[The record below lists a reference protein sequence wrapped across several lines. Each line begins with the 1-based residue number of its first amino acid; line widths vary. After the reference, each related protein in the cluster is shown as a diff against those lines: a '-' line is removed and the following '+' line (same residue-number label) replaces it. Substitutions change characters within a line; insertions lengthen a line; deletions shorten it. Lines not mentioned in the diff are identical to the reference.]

1 MADTSA
7 TFAPNRCFLANTGGT
22 NIFVGCCEN
31 GGGTRRRAEKA
42 RRRRAK
48 RTLTAGT
55 CPRHGDLASAAECRR
70 CCR

>member
-7 TFAPNRCFLANTGGT
+7 TFAPNRCFLANAGGT

-31 GGGTRRRAEKA
+31 DKKVRRNARKDYFKRARK
-42 RRRRAK
+42 
-48 RTLTAGT
+48 TVTAGT

-70 CCR
+70 CR